1 MKCPTIVRQ
10 ESNDCEALFSMS
22 KYNAT
27 FKAQIVQEYLNGLGS
42 YQQLAKKY
50 GLNKSQVANWV
61 DRFKRL
67 GSEGL
72 VRRSGRRNFSLDFKL
87 SVINYYQTHEE
98 SLAEVAIKFDV
109 LSSQVYL
116 WKSAFERDGIEA
128 LKPRPKGRPSKM
140 KKKVV
145 KQFKQPAKKSE
156 LERLKEEL
164 AKKDKELYET
174 RMERD
179 ILKKSLA
186 LFGPSKTAKKQ

>member
-1 MKCPTIVRQ
+1 
-10 ESNDCEALFSMS
+10 MS

-50 GLNKSQVANWV
+50 GLNKSQVADWV

-128 LKPRPKGRPSKM
+128 LKPRPKGRPLKM